1 MCVYVY
7 IFIFVIPP
15 PCPISAAGWMAS
27 PMVFVFCTPDV
38 KIPSRT
44 NNTVLSRSPETNEL
58 PLPSHTETP
67 QFPDFET
74 RWLKTEAK
82 VVNINYVP
90 LHTLFT
96 ISSFSNVS
104 LGFVVG

>member
-1 MCVYVY
+1 MCVCMY
-7 IFIFVIPP
+7 IFLFLSFP

-44 NNTVLSRSPETNEL
+44 NNKVLSRTPETNEL

-82 VVNINYVP
+82 VVNSSYVP
-90 LHTLFT
+90 FHTLFT

-104 LGFVVG
+104 WGFVVG